1 MTLSTSV
8 IDENRRRLRNEAII
22 GSALGLLCIVFT
34 VIYEIFSHGA
44 YSPHMRLMFLFP
56 LIGCGLVGL
65 LGVLTPLRRW
75 FGRWML
81 NYWNTAMGCFTL
93 GFLFLGIVNISG
105 RFTDKHLIYVFVGGG
120 FILLSAVSEIIFL
133 YQRRNNV

>member
-8 IDENRRRLRNEAII
+8 IDITRNRMKNQAIV
-22 GSALGLLCIVFT
+22 GASLGLLCIVFT
-34 VIYEIFSHGA
+34 LVYEIFSHGA

-65 LGVLTPLRRW
+65 CGFATHLWKGT
-75 FGRWML
+75 GRWAL
-81 NYWNTAMGCFTL
+81 NFWNTAMASFTV

-105 RFTDKHLIYVFVGGG
+105 RYTNTHFMYIIIGTG
-120 FILLSAVSEIIFL
+120 FILLSVSAEIIFL
-133 YQRRNNV
+133 IQRRTHV